1 MSTAP
6 ASRSGRDAR
15 HLMRYL
21 KAKAGL
27 SPVEIA
33 KSEHVSIKTVNDS
46 IQAIERYEQQ
56 NTEGQLQL
64 AVRDL
69 VISTIPQAKETL
81 HGLLTATETVMKKN
95 LKTGKD
101 EYVTVED
108 KTTRLEGTR
117 LVRDLVIGMQPKG
130 PGVAVQVNKIISRPS
145 LLADGNRRREHAAAA
160 GTGRRPTIYF
170 PLRWWQYPGTSTRAK
185 THRMT
190 STTRTGTKKRAS
202 NGNPPEPTRS

>member
-1 MSTAP
+1 MKSVVAK
-6 ASRSGRDAR
+6 SRDAR

-21 KAKAGL
+21 KAKGGADIAA
-27 SPVEIA
+27 IA
-33 KSEHVSIKTVNDS
+33 KAERVSIQTVRES
-46 IQAIERYEQQ
+46 VESIERYEQQ

-81 HGLLTATETVMKKN
+81 QGLLTATEVVMKKN

-130 PGVAVQVNKIISRPS
+130 PGVAVQVNNNNQPTVNLGTTETTEERMKRLRAQAQAFN
-145 LLADGNRRREHAAAA
+145 LLPPQVTAVPQHIDEGEDSPDDEHD
-160 GTGRRPTIYF
+160 
-170 PLRWWQYPGTSTRAK
+170 
-185 THRMT
+185 
-190 STTRTGTKKRAS
+190 
-202 NGNPPEPTRS
+202 EDDDDEEDE

>member
-1 MSTAP
+1 MTKK
-6 ASRSGRDAR
+6 GKTDAR

-21 KAKAGL
+21 KAKAGVD
-27 SPVEIA
+27 PQVIA
-33 KSEHVSIKTVNDS
+33 KAEHVSLATVKDS
-46 IQAIERYEQQ
+46 IESIERYEQQ

-81 HGLLTATETVMKKN
+81 HRLLTATEVVMKKN

-117 LVRDLVIGMQPKG
+117 LVRDLVIGMQPKQ
-130 PGVAVQVNKIISRPS
+130 PMVAIQNNQNNQPVVTVGSHETNEERVRRLRKQAQEHN
-145 LLADGNRRREHAAAA
+145 LLPAAVAAVPDYIDAGEDAPDDEHD
-160 GTGRRPTIYF
+160 
-170 PLRWWQYPGTSTRAK
+170 
-185 THRMT
+185 
-190 STTRTGTKKRAS
+190 
-202 NGNPPEPTRS
+202 EDDDEEDE

>member
-1 MSTAP
+1 MSVALSKP
-6 ASRSGRDAR
+6 PGKRDAR

-21 KAKAGL
+21 KAKGGMDVAA
-27 SPVEIA
+27 IA
-33 KSEHVSIKTVNDS
+33 KAEHVSLSTVKDS
-46 IQAIERYEQQ
+46 IESIQRYENQ
-56 NTEGQLQL
+56 NSEGQLQL

-81 HGLLTATETVMKKN
+81 NGLLTATEVVMKKN

-130 PGVAVQVNKIISRPS
+130 PGVVVNANQTNQTANIGSAETYEERLRRLREKVKEFNLLPAEVTAVPDSIDAPDNDD
-145 LLADGNRRREHAAAA
+145 DGDDDDDDKDGYE
-160 GTGRRPTIYF
+160 
-170 PLRWWQYPGTSTRAK
+170 
-185 THRMT
+185 
-190 STTRTGTKKRAS
+190 
-202 NGNPPEPTRS
+202 

>member
-1 MSTAP
+1 MTTPLSK
-6 ASRSGRDAR
+6 RSGGMRDAR

-21 KAKAGL
+21 KAKAGVD
-27 SPVEIA
+27 PIAIA
-33 KSEHVSIKTVNDS
+33 KSEHVSLATVKDS
-46 IQAIERYEQQ
+46 IDSIERYEQQ

-81 HGLLTATETVMKKN
+81 NGLLTATEVVMKKN

-117 LVRDLVIGMQPKG
+117 LVRDLVIGMQPKT
-130 PGVAVQVNKIISRPS
+130 PMVAIQNNQTNQTSVPIGSAETYEER
-145 LLADGNRRREHAAAA
+145 LRR
-160 GTGRRPTIYF
+160 
-170 PLRWWQYPGTSTRAK
+170 LRAK
-185 THRMT
+185 AKDFNLLPAEV
-190 STTRTGTKKRAS
+190 SAVPDSVDSPDEEDDDEDDEDGY
-202 NGNPPEPTRS
+202 E